1 MILWRIIRKEFLRS
15 PLSVEGAKAWP
26 GRWHSAGTAVLYTAS
41 GESLALLE
49 KFVHLALEF
58 RTIPHVK
65 LRIQL
70 PDDALVEN
78 FEDVAGD
85 KSVDWRSEDP
95 SAARAVGDHW
105 ARHSLALG
113 LSVPS
118 VLSSSER
125 NVLLRAASP
134 AFEQLQI
141 VSAEEFFYDER
152 MWKAESRAA
161 QKRNK

>member
-1 MILWRIIRKEFLRS
+1 VIVWRIIRKEFARS

-26 GRWHSAGTAVLYTAS
+26 GRWHSAGTAVLYTAAS
-41 GESLALLE
+41 ESLALLE

-65 LRIQL
+65 LCIEL
-70 PDDALVEN
+70 PADAQVEKL
-78 FEDVAGD
+78 EDLGD
-85 KSVDWRSEDP
+85 PLPDWRSDDP
-95 SAARAVGDHW
+95 TTARAAGDRW
-105 ARHSLALG
+105 ARQSEALG

-134 AFEQLQI
+134 QFGQLKILGQ
-141 VSAEEFFYDER
+141 EEFLYDER
-152 MWKAESRAA
+152 MWKGETRAA
-161 QKRNK
+161 LKRGK

>member
-1 MILWRIIRKEFLRS
+1 VILWRIIRQEFLSS

-41 GESLALLE
+41 TESLALLE

-65 LRIQL
+65 LCIEL
-70 PDDALVEN
+70 PADAIVETL
-78 FEDVAGD
+78 EAVAPRP
-85 KSVDWRSEDP
+85 VDWRGADP
-95 SAARAVGDHW
+95 TAARAIGDRW
-105 ARHSLALG
+105 ARESAALG

-134 AFEQLQI
+134 LFTQLKI
-141 VSAEEFFYDER
+141 LAAEPFLYDER
-152 MWKAESRAA
+152 MWKAETRAA
-161 QKRNK
+161 QKRGR